1 MKWLRRGSTGVAR
14 MVTSSWPSTFTLSTD
29 AYFQRDF
36 PRLRP
41 QHCDP
46 ASVSGATPN
55 YNCIAWAAS
64 ESDRWWEP
72 DNGFNYY
79 WPPNVVREYT
89 VLAYIE
95 AYRSLGYEIC
105 GSQEL
110 EDGIEKIAI
119 FADGDW
125 PTHAAR
131 QLSNGKWATKFGR
144 AEDINHID
152 LQCLT
157 GGIYGQVHT
166 LMQRRR

>member
-1 MKWLRRGSTGVAR
+1 M
-14 MVTSSWPSTFTLSTD
+14 SSWPSTFTLSTD
-29 AYFQRDF
+29 ASFQRDF

-41 QHCDP
+41 HHCDLN
-46 ASVSGATPN
+46 SVSTATPN

-72 DNGFNYY
+72 DSQLNYY

-89 VLAYIE
+89 LSAYIE

-105 GSQEL
+105 ASEAL
-110 EDGIEKIAI
+110 EVDIEKVAI

-131 QLSNGKWATKFGR
+131 QLSDGKWTTKFGR
-144 AEDINHID
+144 AEDIDHID
-152 LQCLT
+152 LNCLT
-157 GGIYGQVHT
+157 GGIYGRVHVF
-166 LMQRRR
+166 MQRIRIK